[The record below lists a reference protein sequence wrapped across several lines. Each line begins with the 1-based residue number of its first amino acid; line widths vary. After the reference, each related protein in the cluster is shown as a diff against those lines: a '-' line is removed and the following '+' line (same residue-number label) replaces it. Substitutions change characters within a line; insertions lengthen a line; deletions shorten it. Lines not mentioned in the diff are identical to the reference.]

1 LEVEKYVMSTIEPL
15 RILLVDDHVLFRKGL
30 AALLA
35 ARQDMEV
42 IGEAGDGLEA
52 IARARETVPDVILM
66 DIHMPECDGLEA
78 VRIIKRE
85 MPHVH
90 IIMLTVSDD
99 DCDLFAAIKNRAEGY
114 LLKNL
119 EPYQLFDMLEGVR
132 QGEAAI
138 SGTLA
143 AKILQEFRRLNQ
155 SMVPKP
161 EVRDEL
167 TPREVEVLERVVE
180 GATNKEIA
188 EALVV
193 TENTVKIHLHNI
205 LEKLHLQNRIQAAVY
220 AVREGLLD
228 DSSQTQ

>member
-1 LEVEKYVMSTIEPL
+1 MTSTIEPL
-15 RILLVDDHVLFRKGL
+15 RILLVDDHVLFRKGI

-42 IGEAGDGLEA
+42 VGEAGDGLEA
-52 IARARETVPDVILM
+52 IARARETVPDVILL
-66 DIHMPECDGLEA
+66 DIHMPQCSGLEA

-90 IIMLTVSDD
+90 VIILTVSDD
-99 DCDLFAAIKNRAEGY
+99 DRDVFTAIKNGAEGY

-119 EPYQLFDMLEGVR
+119 EPYQLFEMLEGVR
-132 QGEAAI
+132 RGEAPI

-143 AKILQEFRRLNQ
+143 AKILQEFRQPDHSLTQ
-155 SMVPKP
+155 KP
-161 EVRDEL
+161 EARDEL
-167 TPREVEVLERVVE
+167 TPREIDVLERVVE

-188 EALVV
+188 EALTI
-193 TENTVKIHLHNI
+193 TENTVKIHLRNI

-220 AVREGLLD
+220 AVREGLVD
-228 DSSQTQ
+228 ESSQRQ

>member
-1 LEVEKYVMSTIEPL
+1 MEPL

-35 ARQDMEV
+35 PRQDMEV
-42 IGEAGDGLEA
+42 VGEAGDGLEA

-99 DCDLFAAIKNRAEGY
+99 DHDLFAAIKNGAEGY

-119 EPYQLFDMLEGVR
+119 EPYQLFDMLKGVR
-132 QGEAAI
+132 RGEAPI

-143 AKILQEFRRLNQ
+143 AKILQEFRQPDQKVVRE
-155 SMVPKP
+155 P

-167 TPREVEVLERVVE
+167 TPREIEVLERVVE
-180 GATNKEIA
+180 GSTNKEIA
-188 EALVV
+188 AALVIA
-193 TENTVKIHLHNI
+193 ENTVKIHLRNI

-220 AVREGLLD
+220 AVREGLVD
-228 DSSQTQ
+228 NSSQTQ